1 MFRQSNRKELT
12 AKMNNAETSVATAED
27 RLLTEDDLSELIA
40 QGRNV
45 TLIKGKVVEMSP
57 ASRNHGKVAM
67 KIGAKITLFVEQH
80 HLGSCF
86 AAETGFVVEQ
96 TPTTVLAP
104 DFAFTAK
111 ERDKEQEKGFGKVV
125 PDFVLEVQSPS
136 ETLSDTNE
144 KMLMWLNAGVRLV
157 WIADMKSK
165 SITAYQKRDGEIK
178 AVVYTSDKMIDG
190 GEVFKGFQCSVQE
203 FFE

>member
-1 MFRQSNRKELT
+1 
-12 AKMNNAETSVATAED
+12 MNIAQVTPAATNEATEE
-27 RLLTEDDLSELIA
+27 RLLNEDDLWELIA

-57 ASRNHGKVAM
+57 ASRNHGKVVNNIAYF
-67 KIGAKITLFVEQH
+67 ITAFVKQNK
-80 HLGSCF
+80 LGTCF
-86 AAETGFVVEQ
+86 TAETGFLLEQ

-104 DFAFTAK
+104 DFAFIAK

-144 KMLMWLNAGVRLV
+144 KMLMWLNAGVKLV
-157 WIADMKSK
+157 WVADMKTK
-165 SITAYQKRDGEIK
+165 SITAYQKQEGKIE
-178 AVVYTSDKMIDG
+178 AVVYTHDKTIDG
-190 GEVFKGFQCSVQE
+190 GEVFKGFQCRVQE

>member
-1 MFRQSNRKELT
+1 MNTVESKPT
-12 AKMNNAETSVATAED
+12 ATEE
-27 RLLTEDDLSELIA
+27 RLLTEDDLWELIA

-45 TLIKGKVVEMSP
+45 TLIKGKLVEMSP

-67 KIGAKITLFVEQH
+67 KIGTRLATFVEQH
-80 HLGSCF
+80 HLGSCY

-96 TPTTVLAP
+96 TPTTILAP
-104 DFAFTAK
+104 DFAFISK
-111 ERDKEQEKGFGKVV
+111 ERDVPQEKGFGKVI

-144 KMLMWLNAGVRLV
+144 KMLLWLNAGVRLV

-165 SITAYQKRDGEIK
+165 SITAYQKQGDEIRGI
-178 AVVYTSDKMIDG
+178 VYTSDKIIDG
-190 GEVFKGFQCSVQE
+190 DGVFMGFEHPVQN
-203 FFE
+203 FFD

>member
-1 MFRQSNRKELT
+1 
-12 AKMNNAETSVATAED
+12 MNIAESTPVATEA
-27 RLLTEDDLSELIA
+27 RLLNEDDLLELIA

-45 TLIKGKVVEMSP
+45 TLIKGKIVEMSP

-67 KIGAKITLFVEQH
+67 KIGARITFFVEAHQ
-80 HLGSCF
+80 LGSCF

-104 DFAFTAK
+104 DFAFISK

-144 KMLMWLNAGVRLV
+144 KLLMWLNAGVKLV
-157 WIADMKSK
+157 WIADMRTK
-165 SITAYQKRDGEIK
+165 SITAYQKQGDEIRG
-178 AVVYTSDKMIDG
+178 AVYTSDKIIDG
-190 GEVFKGFQCSVQE
+190 GEVFNGFQCRVQE

>member
-1 MFRQSNRKELT
+1 MNATEPIAPESN
-12 AKMNNAETSVATAED
+12 
-27 RLLTEDDLSELIA
+27 LLTEDDLLELIA

-45 TLIKGKVVEMSP
+45 TLIKGKIVEMSP

-67 KIGAKITLFVEQH
+67 KIGARIATFVEAHQ
-80 HLGSCF
+80 LGTCF

-104 DFAFTAK
+104 DFAFISKA
-111 ERDKEQEKGFGKVV
+111 RDKEQEKGFGKVI

-136 ETLSDTNE
+136 ETLSDTTE
-144 KMLMWLNAGVRLV
+144 KLLLWLNAGVKLV
-157 WIADMKSK
+157 WIADMKTK
-165 SITAYQKRDGEIK
+165 SITAYQKRGEEIQ
-178 AVVYTSDKMIDG
+178 AVVYTQDKFIDG
-190 GEVFKGFQCSVQE
+190 GEVFNGFQCRVQE

>member
-1 MFRQSNRKELT
+1 
-12 AKMNNAETSVATAED
+12 MNITESTPTVTEE
-27 RLLTEDDLSELIA
+27 RLLNEDDLSELIA

-96 TPTTVLAP
+96 NPTTVLAP
-104 DFAFTAK
+104 DFAFIAK

-136 ETLSDTNE
+136 ETLSDTND
-144 KMLMWLNAGVRLV
+144 KLLAWLNAGVKLV
-157 WIADMKSK
+157 WIADMKTK

-178 AVVYTSDKMIDG
+178 AVVYTSDKTIDG
-190 GEVFKGFQCSVQE
+190 GEVFNGFQCRVQDC
-203 FFE
+203 FE